1 METIFAEKATENLNA
16 AKLLLEN
23 EMFNASAS
31 RAYYAAFFAGV
42 RALEHAGFSVE
53 EISHKRLQAMFN
65 RELIHRRKIYPRRFR
80 SKLLDMIDIRI
91 DADYKNMNVSKK
103 RAFTQVKNASEFVRT
118 ILRETNYA
126 K

>member
-80 SKLLDMIDIRI
+80 SNLLDMLDLRI
-91 DADYKNMNVSKK
+91 EADYKRVSISH
-103 RAFTQVKNASEFVRT
+103 KNATIQLKMARKFVST
-118 ILRETNYA
+118 ILKETSYA
-126 K
+126 Q